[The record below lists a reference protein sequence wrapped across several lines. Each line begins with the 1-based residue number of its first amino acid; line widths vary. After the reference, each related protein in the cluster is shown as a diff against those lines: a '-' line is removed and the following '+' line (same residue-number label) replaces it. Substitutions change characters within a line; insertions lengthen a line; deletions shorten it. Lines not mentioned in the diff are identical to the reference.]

1 MEAQEQIRYCLYAR
15 KSTEQDERQA
25 LSIDS
30 QTKEMEQIAER
41 EGLNVVKVLRE
52 SHSAKTSGTRPV
64 YMQLIREIREG
75 EYQGV
80 LTWAPDRLSRNA
92 GDLGS
97 LVDLMDLGLL
107 HNIKTY
113 NQSFSNSPNE
123 KFLLMILCSQA
134 KLENDNKSIN
144 VKRGIRTKC
153 EMGWRPG
160 VAPLGYFNRA
170 FGGINDIV
178 VDPDRAPYIK
188 EIFQRCA
195 AGESG
200 RAIKRWI
207 DKTNFTNR
215 SGAKPT
221 LSQIYLMF
229 KCTFY
234 HGEFEFGGKVYKG
247 AHEPI
252 ISKELFDQVQKALV
266 VAPKSKWGGKHFAFR
281 HLLRCA
287 NCGAGICGEEKFKK
301 LKNGE
306 TNRYVYYHCSRQVNR
321 DCKEPFVTEEE
332 LARKLVEFI
341 QNTDP
346 KHINISEA
354 LRNKITSFQR
364 IRNKIL
370 EKYKIATEKDLDL
383 PSYLEYISQ
392 EGKREKIT
400 EVVGAIEHE
409 LFIHNREIVKGRISL
424 KSDIISV
431 K

>member
-1 MEAQEQIRYCLYAR
+1 MIVQEEIRYCLYAR

-30 QTKEMEQIAER
+30 QTKEMEQIAQR
-41 EGLNVVKVLRE
+41 EGLKVVKTLKE
-52 SHSAKTSGTRPV
+52 SHSAKMSGARPIFSQMV
-64 YMQLIREIREG
+64 REIREG

-107 HNIKTY
+107 HNIKTF
-113 NQSFSNSPNE
+113 NQSFSNTPNE

-170 FGGINDIV
+170 FGGVNDIV
-178 VDPDRAPYIK
+178 IDPERAPYIK

-195 AGESG
+195 SGESG
-200 RAIKRWI
+200 RALKRWI
-207 DKTNFTNR
+207 DKTTFTNR

-234 HGEFEFGGKVYKG
+234 YGEFEFGGKIYKG

-252 ISKELFDQVQKALV
+252 ISKELFDQAQKALI

-281 HLLRCA
+281 HLLKCA

-301 LKNGE
+301 LKNGQV
-306 TNRYVYYHCSRQVNR
+306 NRHVYYHCSRQVNR
-321 DCKEPFVTEEE
+321 DCKEPFITEEE
-332 LARKLVEFI
+332 LNQKLVEFI
-341 QNTDP
+341 QGADP
-346 KHINISEA
+346 RLIDINEP
-354 LRNKITSFQR
+354 LWEKITGFQK

-370 EKYKIATEKDLDL
+370 EKYGIETEKDLDL

-392 EGKREKIT
+392 EGKREEIA
-400 EVVGAIEHE
+400 EVVGAIRAE
-409 LFIHNREIVKGRISL
+409 LFVSNREIVTERKH
-424 KSDIISV
+424 D
-431 K
+431 

>member
-1 MEAQEQIRYCLYAR
+1 MEIQEKIRYCLYAR
-15 KSTEQDERQA
+15 KSTEQDEKQA

-41 EGLNVVKVLRE
+41 EGLDVVKVLKE

-64 YMQLIREIREG
+64 YMQLLREIREG

-107 HNIKTY
+107 HSIKTF

-134 KLENDNKSIN
+134 KLENDNKSVN

-170 FGGINDIV
+170 FGGVNDIV
-178 VDPDRAPYIK
+178 IDPERALYIK

-200 RAIKRWI
+200 RALKRWI
-207 DKTNFTNR
+207 DKTPFTNR

-234 HGEFEFGGKVYKG
+234 YGEFEFGGKIYKG
-247 AHEPI
+247 AHEPL
-252 ISKELFDQVQKALV
+252 ISKELFDQAQKALI

-306 TNRYVYYHCSRQVNR
+306 TNRHVYYHCSRQVNR
-321 DCKEPFVTEEE
+321 ECKEPFITEEE
-332 LARKLVEFI
+332 LTRKLAEFI
-341 QNTDP
+341 QKADP
-346 KHINISEA
+346 KMIEISRPLTA
-354 LRNKITSFQR
+354 KIEGFQN
-364 IRNKIL
+364 IRNRIL
-370 EKYKIATEKDLDL
+370 EKYHIQTEKHLDL
-383 PSYLEYISQ
+383 PSYLEYIGK
-392 EGKREKIT
+392 EGKREDVA
-400 EVVGAIEHE
+400 EVVSALRCE
-409 LFIHNREIVKGRISL
+409 LFISNREITTQRL
-424 KSDIISV
+424 PTPTH
-431 K
+431 